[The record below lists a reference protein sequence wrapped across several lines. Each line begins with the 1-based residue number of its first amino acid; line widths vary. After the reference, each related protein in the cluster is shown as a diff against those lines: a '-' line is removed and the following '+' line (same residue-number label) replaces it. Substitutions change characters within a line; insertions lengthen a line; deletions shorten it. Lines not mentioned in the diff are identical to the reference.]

1 MPGATKIVPRLKYGK
16 AFPASRYN
24 DPRGGRPSALERN
37 ILRYRATEAAL
48 YLFYA
53 EDTRNFLIK
62 TVYPASLRSPS
73 APAEVPSETERL
85 QGVLAPLISSA
96 LKAGTVSFDDAE
108 RLSAAIDGYRSKKLK
123 AAIGHAVAIKI
134 LGISEAKELH
144 ELLQYRNDLAHR
156 LHDVVADTSR
166 LEFVTSGFDFRPPK
180 YKADALDRLRAL
192 RKLLSRRSFQKLIYM
207 VSFDGFGFELAQK
220 VYEEELK
227 RLDRLISRQIARE
240 QAAWSRLRPQ
250 LDLTGTGLEGDLHP
264 RHPDNHRPRRHTYGD
279 DWEPETGHL
288 TKRGVEICYRLFD
301 LDRSPMAVA
310 WLMGITLR
318 SAERRYASWLKAGGR
333 TRPRSEVVPRL

>member
-1 MPGATKIVPRLKYGK
+1 MPGATKIVPQLKYGK
-16 AFPASRYN
+16 TFPASRYN
-24 DPRGGRPSALERN
+24 DPRGGRPGAIERN
-37 ILRYRATEAAL
+37 ILRYRAAEAAL

-53 EDTRNFLIK
+53 EDTRNFLVE
-62 TVYPASLRSPS
+62 TVYPTSVRSASAS
-73 APAEVPSETERL
+73 AKVPSETERL
-85 QGVLAPLISSA
+85 QDVLAPLLSSA
-96 LKAGTVSFDDAE
+96 LKAGTVSFDDAG
-108 RLSAAIDGYRSKKLK
+108 RLRNAIDGYQSKKLK
-123 AAIGHAVAIKI
+123 AAIGHAVAIDI
-134 LGISEAKELH
+134 LRIGEAKELH

-192 RKLLSRRSFQKLIYM
+192 RKLLTERSFQKLIFM
-207 VSFDGFGFELAQK
+207 VSLHAFGFELAQK

-240 QAAWSRLRPQ
+240 RASWNRLRPQ
-250 LDLTGTGLEGDLHP
+250 LDLTGTGLEGDFHP
-264 RHPDNHRPRRHTYGD
+264 RHPANHRPGRHIYGD

-310 WLMGITLR
+310 WLMGMTLR
-318 SAERRYASWLKAGGR
+318 SAERRYASWLKAGGG
-333 TRPRSEVVPRL
+333 TRQHSEVVRCP